1 MTHKVLLVEDQFP
14 FLIMALLKRY
24 EDFDIITAG
33 DGVEAIEVFRVSE
46 PDIVLLDL
54 RLPKLHGH
62 VVLDAI
68 RKIDPDLPVI
78 VVSAFDDKKARE
90 ESFKR
95 GANAFFRKPPDI
107 RKLHMEMTRL
117 LGQRV
122 AKLANRP
129 DPSRTMILDE
139 RQAVL
144 LAKMRRLNK
153 LKEKQALY
161 GMNVPTELLLEIE
174 DTEADIEQLRRE
186 LGE

>member
-14 FLIMALLKRY
+14 FLITALLRRY
-24 EDFDIITAG
+24 EDFDIVTAG
-33 DGVEAIEVFRVSE
+33 DGVEAIEMFKVSD
-46 PDIVLLDL
+46 PDIILLDL
-54 RLPKLHGH
+54 RLPGLHGH
-62 VVLDAI
+62 VVLEAI

-78 VVSAFDDKKARE
+78 ILSAYDDKKARD
-90 ESFKR
+90 ESFR
-95 GANAFFRKPPDI
+95 LGANAFFRKPPDI
-107 RKLHMEMTRL
+107 RKLHLEMTRL

-129 DPSRTMILDE
+129 DPSQTMILDE
-139 RQAVL
+139 RKAVL

-153 LKEKQALY
+153 LREKQAIY

-186 LGE
+186 LDE